1 MEKAKRVLNRII
13 RCLVVCCGLFLIA
26 HCRVLAACL
35 TGVDKPESPAWH
47 KKCC

>member
-1 MEKAKRVLNRII
+1 MENGKRVLNRII
-13 RCLVVCCGLFLIA
+13 RCLAVCCGLFLIA

-35 TGVDKPESPAWH
+35 TGVDKPEIPARH